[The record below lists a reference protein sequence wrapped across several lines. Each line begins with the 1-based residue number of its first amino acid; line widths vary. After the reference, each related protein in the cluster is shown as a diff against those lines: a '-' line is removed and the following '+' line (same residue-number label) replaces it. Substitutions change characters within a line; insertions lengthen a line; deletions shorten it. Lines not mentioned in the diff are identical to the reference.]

1 MRGAASW
8 MLLLAVVVAWPAA
21 AEVRKVEAVG
31 AIALGT
37 ANTPSNPRDAA
48 LQAALLEAVRRV
60 AFEMVPD
67 LDPIEDQQ
75 EIDAALGAQPQQLAT
90 RYRIIDDRGERP
102 ALFVDDPD
110 AETEYAVIVE
120 VQVDT
125 DRVRELLAEAGLL
138 APSGDGRRVRI
149 RLEIRDVESYAVY
162 TALRTLLDEVGV
174 RSAVPVEMERGRVVL
189 DVDGD
194 REGEELL
201 EDLLRA
207 APDNLTILPID
218 SDYDRLTLRAR
229 FRSAPAAPA
238 GAPAPAIDTPR
249 RNRY

>member
-1 MRGAASW
+1 MRRALPWA
-8 MLLLAVVVAWPAA
+8 LLLVVAGAWAAA
-21 AEVRKVEAVG
+21 AEVRKIEAVG
-31 AIALGT
+31 AIALD
-37 ANTPSNPRDAA
+37 AKSSRSNPRDAA
-48 LQAALLEAVRRV
+48 LQQALLEAVRRV
-60 AFEMVPD
+60 ALEMLPD
-67 LDPIEDQQ
+67 LDPIEDQ
-75 EIDAALGAQPQQLAT
+75 EELDAALGGQPHEFAT

-110 AETEYAVIVE
+110 VETEYAMIVE
-120 VQVDT
+120 VHVDT
-125 DRVRELLAEAGLL
+125 DHVRERLAEAGLL
-138 APSGDGRRVRI
+138 EPSGDRRRVRI
-149 RLEIRDVESYAVY
+149 RLEIRDVDSYAVY
-162 TALRTLLDEVGV
+162 RALRTLLEEVGV

-218 SDYDRLTLRAR
+218 SDYDRLTLRAHIR
-229 FRSAPAAPA
+229 GAPAAPSRS
-238 GAPAPAIDTPR
+238 PAPAIDTRR